1 MGIRVRCPNGHE
13 LNVKSLLAG
22 KRGVCPHCGARFQIP
37 GHSHQ
42 DSQQWESGSRPAA
55 AEPRGDS
62 LDRDSPVPPAAEDA
76 RRADSVSRTPE
87 ADRSAAEHWV
97 DPIAESPQS
106 LWHVRPPSGEQYGP
120 ADAATIERWLAEG
133 RVPADA
139 LVWRQGWPEWRTAAS
154 VFHQLHPADSTPNVS
169 TQLPSGSGA
178 ALERPAPATRD
189 AVPEA
194 LASQLP
200 KNSEDR
206 VVSRPIR
213 GSTRTGRRK
222 RGGHRV
228 ALTVLLLAIA
238 VLIPI
243 AWYVITRS

>member
-1 MGIRVRCPNGHE
+1 MGIHIRCPNGHE
-13 LNVKSLLAG
+13 LNVKSHLAG

-42 DSQQWESGSRPAA
+42 DSHPY
-55 AEPRGDS
+55 
-62 LDRDSPVPPAAEDA
+62 
-76 RRADSVSRTPE
+76 
-87 ADRSAAEHWV
+87 V
-97 DPIAESPQS
+97 DPIAESPES

-154 VFHQLHPADSTPNVS
+154 TFHQLRSADSTPNVS
-169 TQLPSGSGA
+169 AQLPSEA
-178 ALERPAPATRD
+178 DPPLERPVPATPD
-189 AVPEA
+189 AVPEEIA
-194 LASQLP
+194 GQPP
-200 KNSEDR
+200 KDSEDR

-213 GSTRTGRRK
+213 GSTRTKHRK
-222 RGGHRV
+222 RGRHRV
-228 ALTVLLLAIA
+228 ALKVLLLAVA
-238 VLIPI
+238 ALVPI